1 MALDICHLNS
11 NYRRNTVG
19 ISNIYLTCALER
31 LFCLCN
37 LKNEK
42 NGEGKE
48 RIKKGAYRINI
59 NVVNVKKKKIK
70 NGKRELLFMPFS
82 RSLGNTF
89 GAYYNCHC
97 SIS

>member
-1 MALDICHLNS
+1 MG
-11 NYRRNTVG
+11 R
-19 ISNIYLTCALER
+19 EKKE
-31 LFCLCN
+31 
-37 LKNEK
+37 LK
-42 NGEGKE
+42 
-48 RIKKGAYRINI
+48 RGAYRINR

-82 RSLGNTF
+82 RSFGNTF